1 LCVWINTAKYLYKH
15 PCVCCNFSYFDF
27 LTLVERL
34 SGKKIF
40 QLIITEMKKLYI
52 YYGGTAKVA
61 MRKEAGRMTSKL
73 SAKGKRKSSVAC
85 ICWLLVLQ
93 KST

>member
-1 LCVWINTAKYLYKH
+1 MCVWINTAKYLYKH

-40 QLIITEMKKLYI
+40 QLIITEMKKLYTMGELPKWQCI
-52 YYGGTAKVA
+52 
-61 MRKEAGRMTSKL
+61 RKDE
-73 SAKGKRKSSVAC
+73 V
-85 ICWLLVLQ
+85 
-93 KST
+93 

>member
-1 LCVWINTAKYLYKH
+1 
-15 PCVCCNFSYFDF
+15 
-27 LTLVERL
+27 
-34 SGKKIF
+34 
-40 QLIITEMKKLYI
+40 MKKLYI